1 MAENVHERRV
11 RFHETIVAGS
21 GNPFFLD
28 TIRRINRVR
37 RLLSYRSMLDRKRYR
52 QQCEEHLAILDSL
65 AAGRQSEAAK
75 RLRLHL
81 THTIDNL
88 SGIRAFLSC

>member
-1 MAENVHERRV
+1 M
-11 RFHETIVAGS
+11 AGS

-52 QQCEEHLAILDSL
+52 QQCEDHLAILACL
-65 AAGRQSEAAK
+65 AEARQADAAE
-75 RLRLHL
+75 RLRVHL
-81 THTIDNL
+81 SHTIDNL
-88 SGIRAFLSC
+88 KAIRPLLSR